1 MTTKLPGWISPYEG
15 DLNGFEKRLIKA
27 LLIALE
33 ALQKNAD
40 ADFRGN
46 RSSESVRSFEALK
59 KIRELGGNGK

>member
-33 ALQKNAD
+33 TLERSAYFNNDLNAKECLT
-40 ADFRGN
+40 R
-46 RSSESVRSFEALK
+46 
-59 KIRELGGNGK
+59 IHELGGNGK